1 MPETPAVDYVLTAS
15 GNKLR
20 VYCVWGGDRFVHRI
34 EILKGDVWQAWLES
48 VEGDAETPW
57 PPSAPIQELH
67 RQDWMASD
75 CLLGVGK
82 AGHGHWSLSLEP
94 LSDAV
99 GFRFDMACRAKIDQG
114 RSALAQTYRWT
125 GPAGNSPN
133 AELASP
139 TVMNIQ
145 PMESQD
151 GHLEWRVV
159 QGGQLRL
166 LGDSQGAFE
175 VDLPPDDGSHTVRW
189 IYEIRWIHASDRE

>member
-15 GNKLR
+15 GNGLR
-20 VYCVWGGDRFVHRI
+20 VHCIWGGDRFAHRI
-34 EILKGDVWQAWLES
+34 EILKGDAWQACLES

-114 RSALAQTYRWT
+114 RSALAQTYRWI
-125 GPAGNSPN
+125 GSANDSASG
-133 AELASP
+133 ELASP
-139 TVMNIQ
+139 SVMNI
-145 PMESQD
+145 PSMD
-151 GHLEWRVV
+151 GYLECRVV

-166 LGDSQGAFE
+166 LSDSQGVFDVE
-175 VDLPPDDGSHTVRW
+175 LPPSDGSHTVRW
-189 IYEIRWIHASDRE
+189 IYEIRWFDRSNRS